1 MFDISLAMNLA
12 PVAVNAS
19 MTYTA
24 LYDMV
29 RKCGLRHVVAVNH
42 NNQVSKRQLCMKK
55 IVCNFKQDFV
65 RVWNKTK
72 LTLLLLAFIS
82 RKLKYI

>member
-1 MFDISLAMNLA
+1 MNLA

-29 RKCGLRHVVAVNH
+29 RKCGLRHVVVVNH
-42 NNQVSKRQLCMKK
+42 NNQVSKRQLCMKLAHA
-55 IVCNFKQDFV
+55 FKQHFLCV
-65 RVWNKTK
+65 RNKTK

-82 RKLKYI
+82 